1 MIYGGIVVGL
11 NVIEYILNIDWLYI
25 DMDESIFEKC
35 KVEE

>member
-11 NVIEYILNIDWLYI
+11 NVIDYILNIDRSYI